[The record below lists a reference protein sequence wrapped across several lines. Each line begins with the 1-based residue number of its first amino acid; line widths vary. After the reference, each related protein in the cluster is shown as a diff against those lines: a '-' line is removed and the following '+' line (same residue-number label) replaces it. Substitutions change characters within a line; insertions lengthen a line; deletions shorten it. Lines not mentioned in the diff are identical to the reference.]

1 MGFIVEYVNTLK
13 YANVEH
19 TMIDMIAKFVHLG
32 EPIPFTAS
40 LNDPEPHGVDLYNRA
55 VNGEF
60 GPIAAYEPI
69 TYTIEQLATIARQKR
84 NELLKQCD
92 WTQLNDI
99 PEATQLLWQPYRQVL
114 RDIPDSVGFPYNID
128 WPIEPIL

>member
-1 MGFIVEYVNTLK
+1 MGYIVEYVNTLK

-19 TMIDMIAKFVHLG
+19 TTIDMMIKFAHLN

-40 LNDPEPHGVDLYNRA
+40 LNDSEAHGVDLYNRA

-69 TYTIEQLATIARQKR
+69 TYTTEQLATIARQKR
-84 NELLKQCD
+84 NELLKESD

-99 PEATQLLWQPYRQVL
+99 PESTQLLWQSYRQAL

-128 WPIEPIL
+128 WPTIPL

>member
-1 MGFIVEYVNTLK
+1 MDYIIEYVIAPK

-19 TMIDMIAKFVHLG
+19 TMIDMIVKFAHLN
-32 EPIPFTAS
+32 EPIPFAAS
-40 LNDPEPHGVDLYNRA
+40 LNDSEAHGVDLCNRA
-55 VNGEF
+55 IALEF
-60 GPIAAYEPI
+60 GPIAEFEPPVI
-69 TYTIEQLATIARQKR
+69 SSSQLASIARQKR

-99 PEATQLLWQPYRQVL
+99 PEATQLLWQPYRTAL
-114 RDIPDSVGFPYNID
+114 RNVPDSVGFPYNID

>member
-13 YANVEH
+13 YAIEH
-19 TMIDMIAKFVHLG
+19 TKIDMIVKFAHLN
-32 EPIPFTAS
+32 EPTPFTAS
-40 LNDPEPHGVDLYNRA
+40 LNDSEAHGVDLYNRA

-60 GPIAAYEPI
+60 GPIAPYEPI
-69 TYTIEQLATIARQKR
+69 TYTTEQLAAIARQKR

-114 RDIPDSVGFPYNID
+114 RDIPDSVGFPQTIV
-128 WPIEPIL
+128 WPTIPL

>member
-13 YANVEH
+13 YANEEH
-19 TMIDMIAKFVHLG
+19 TAIDLSVKFSHIN
-32 EPIPFTAS
+32 EEISFTAS
-40 LNDPEPHGVDLYNRA
+40 INDSEAHGVDLYNRA

-99 PEATQLLWQPYRQVL
+99 PEATQLLWQSYRQVL
-114 RDIPDSVGFPYNID
+114 RDIPDSVGFPYTID